1 MNNGMLAENF
11 GSFRG
16 NRFRAQKMNKTKCRP
31 LSPDFSSSSKLGS
44 EIARRP
50 DPTHAIPNPKTRS
63 MRLRKTAL
71 ALLCA
76 AACLAAGPAC
86 ARAEDPA
93 DAAPPGEV
101 PDFAKLRI
109 GALRQILDER
119 GLECRG
125 CAEKADYVQ
134 MARENYHLPAV
145 ERPADTKSDPEPERG
160 SDSRPGDVDVD
171 EMMRQMGMGNE
182 DSGDP
187 ETDAVLRKL
196 RAKGI
201 SVAGKNGMAGM
212 DLEQLRNLE
221 RAMSGAGGGG
231 VDKGGRDGG
240 KRRRG
245 KKRRD
250 ENEDAEEL

>member
-1 MNNGMLAENF
+1 M
-11 GSFRG
+11 
-16 NRFRAQKMNKTKCRP
+16 
-31 LSPDFSSSSKLGS
+31 
-44 EIARRP
+44 
-50 DPTHAIPNPKTRS
+50 
-63 MRLRKTAL
+63 
-71 ALLCA
+71 
-76 AACLAAGPAC
+76 
-86 ARAEDPA
+86 
-93 DAAPPGEV
+93 
-101 PDFAKLRI
+101 
-109 GALRQILDER
+109 
-119 GLECRG
+119 
-125 CAEKADYVQ
+125 
-134 MARENYHLPAV
+134 
-145 ERPADTKSDPEPERG
+145 
-160 SDSRPGDVDVD
+160 DVD
-171 EMMRQMGMGNE
+171 EIMRQMGMGNE